1 MADSVNPFT
10 LTGRTALVTGAS
22 SGLGARFATILAAQG
37 VRVVAGARRLDRLT
51 DLAARVR
58 ADGGQIEPVEMDVE
72 DETSIIAAFDH
83 AHKTFGVVDV
93 VIANAGINAQ
103 GAATDLLSDD
113 LAQLLRVN
121 VQGVY
126 LTAREGARR
135 LIASPDPSR
144 GRIILVGSVGSLR
157 PLAGLSAYSASKAG
171 VAMLGKGLAREWARH
186 GINVNTICP
195 GWIVTEL
202 NAEWLAGEGGQKLIR
217 SFPRR
222 RVMNPHDLD
231 GLVTFL
237 SSDASSAITGGVF
250 AADDAQVLA

>member
-1 MADSVNPFT
+1 MSSPFD
-10 LTGRTALVTGAS
+10 LTGRVALVTGAS
-22 SGLGARFATILAAQG
+22 SGLGAGFARRLAAQG

-51 DLAARVR
+51 ALADTIR
-58 ADGGQIEPVEMDVE
+58 AEGGQVEPVEMDVE
-72 DETSIIAAFDH
+72 DEASIQAAYDH
-83 AHKTFGVVDV
+83 AEATFGVVDT
-93 VIANAGINAQ
+93 VIANAGVNAQ
-103 GAATDLLSDD
+103 GPATELPADD
-113 LAQLLRVN
+113 LGQLLRIN

-144 GRIILVGSVGSLR
+144 GRIILLGSVGSLR
-157 PLAGLSAYSASKAG
+157 PLAGLTAYSASKAG

-202 NAEWLAGEGGQKLIR
+202 NAEWLAGEGGQKLVKT
-217 SFPRR
+217 FPRR
-222 RVMNPHDLD
+222 RVMTPDQLD
-231 GLVTFL
+231 GLVSFL

-250 AADDAQVLA
+250 AADDGQSLA

>member
-1 MADSVNPFT
+1 MPSPFD

-22 SGLGARFATILAAQG
+22 SGLGARFARMLAAQG
-37 VRVVAGARRLDRLT
+37 VNVVAGARRLDRLQS
-51 DLAARVR
+51 LADAVR
-58 ADGGQIEPVEMDVE
+58 GDGGRIEPVEMDVE
-72 DETSIIAAFDH
+72 DEASIIAAYDH
-83 AHKTFGVVDV
+83 AEATFGTVDL
-93 VIANAGINAQ
+93 ILANAGINAQ
-103 GAATDLLSDD
+103 GPATDLPSDE
-113 LAQLLRVN
+113 LGQLLRIN

-144 GRIILVGSVGSLR
+144 GRIILLGSVGSLR
-157 PLAGLSAYSASKAG
+157 PLAGLTAYSASKAG

-222 RVMNPHDLD
+222 RVMNPEDLD

-237 SSDASSAITGGVF
+237 ASEASRTITGGVF
-250 AADDAQVLA
+250 AADDGQVLA

>member
-1 MADSVNPFT
+1 MSHPFD

-22 SGLGARFATILAAQG
+22 SGLGARFARMLAAQG

-51 DLAARVR
+51 SLAETIR
-58 ADGGQIEPVEMDVE
+58 AEGGQVEPVEMDVE
-72 DETSIIAAFDH
+72 DETSIKAAYDH
-83 AHKTFGVVDV
+83 AEATFGVVDV

-103 GAATDLLSDD
+103 GPAVDLPADELG
-113 LAQLLRVN
+113 QLLRIN

-144 GRIILVGSVGSLR
+144 GRIVLLGSVGSLR
-157 PLAGLSAYSASKAG
+157 PLAGLTAYSASKAG

-186 GINVNTICP
+186 GLNVNTICP

-202 NAEWLAGEGGQKLIR
+202 NAEWLAGEGGQKLVKT
-217 SFPRR
+217 FPRR
-222 RVMNPHDLD
+222 RVMNPEHLD

-237 SSDASSAITGGVF
+237 CSDAASAITGGVF
-250 AADDAQVLA
+250 AADDGQSLA

>member
-1 MADSVNPFT
+1 MASSPFD

-22 SGLGARFATILAAQG
+22 SGLGARFARMLAAQG
-37 VRVVAGARRLDRLT
+37 VNVVAGARRLDRLQS
-51 DLAARVR
+51 LADAVR
-58 ADGGQIEPVEMDVE
+58 ADGGRIEPVEMDVE
-72 DETSIIAAFDH
+72 DEASIIAAYDH
-83 AHKTFGVVDV
+83 AEATFGTVDL
-93 VIANAGINAQ
+93 ILANAGINAQ
-103 GAATDLLSDD
+103 GPATDLPSDD
-113 LAQLLRVN
+113 LGQLMRIN

-144 GRIILVGSVGSLR
+144 GRIILLGSVGSLR
-157 PLAGLSAYSASKAG
+157 PLAGLTAYSASKAG

-202 NAEWLAGEGGQKLIR
+202 NAEWLAGEGGQKLIK

-222 RVMNPHDLD
+222 RVMNPEDLD

-237 SSDASSAITGGVF
+237 ASEASRTITGGVF
-250 AADDAQVLA
+250 AADDGQVLA

>member
-1 MADSVNPFT
+1 MSSPFD
-10 LTGRTALVTGAS
+10 LTGRVALVTGAS
-22 SGLGARFATILAAQG
+22 SGLGAGFARRLAAQG

-51 DLAARVR
+51 ALADTIR
-58 ADGGQIEPVEMDVE
+58 AEGGQVEPVEMDVE
-72 DETSIIAAFDH
+72 EEASIQAAYDH
-83 AHKTFGVVDV
+83 AEATFGVVDI
-93 VIANAGINAQ
+93 VIANAGVNAQ
-103 GAATDLLSDD
+103 GPATELPADD
-113 LAQLLRVN
+113 LGQLLRIN

-144 GRIILVGSVGSLR
+144 GRIILLGSVGSLR
-157 PLAGLSAYSASKAG
+157 PLAGLTAYSASKAG

-202 NAEWLAGEGGQKLIR
+202 NAEWLAGEGGQKLIKT
-217 SFPRR
+217 FPRR
-222 RVMNPHDLD
+222 RVMTPEQLD
-231 GLVTFL
+231 GLISFL

-250 AADDAQVLA
+250 AADDGQSLA

>member
-1 MADSVNPFT
+1 MKPSFD
-10 LTGRTALVTGAS
+10 LTGRIALVTGAS
-22 SGLGARFATILAAQG
+22 SGLGARFATMLAAQG
-37 VRVVAGARRLDRLT
+37 VKVVAGARRVDK
-51 DLAARVR
+51 LAVLAETIR
-58 ADGGQIEPVEMDVE
+58 AAGGEIEPVAMDVE
-72 DETSIIAAFDH
+72 DEASIVAAYDH
-83 AHKTFGVVDV
+83 AERTFGGVDV
-93 VIANAGINAQ
+93 VIANAGMNAQ
-103 GAATDLLSDD
+103 GPATDLPSDD

-135 LIASPDPSR
+135 LISSEDPSR

-171 VAMLGKGLAREWARH
+171 VAMLGKGLAREWARY

-202 NAEWLAGEGGQKLIR
+202 NADWLAGEGGQKLIKT
-217 SFPRR
+217 FPRR
-222 RVMNPHDLD
+222 RVMNPQDLD
-231 GLVTFL
+231 GIVTFL
-237 SSDASSAITGGVF
+237 SSDAAATITGGVF

>member
-1 MADSVNPFT
+1 MTPSFDLSGKV
-10 LTGRTALVTGAS
+10 ALVTGAS
-22 SGLGARFATILAAQG
+22 SGLGARFATMLAAQG
-37 VRVVAGARRLDRLT
+37 VKVVACARRLDRL
-51 DLAARVR
+51 DALAASVR
-58 ADGGQIEPVEMDVE
+58 ATGGVIEPVEMDVE
-72 DETSIIAAFDH
+72 DEASIIAAYDQ
-83 AHKTFGVVDV
+83 AERTFGLVDV

-103 GAATDLLSDD
+103 GPATELESDD

-144 GRIILVGSVGSLR
+144 GRVIIVGSVGSLR

-171 VAMLGKGLAREWARH
+171 VAMLGKGLAREWARY

-202 NAEWLAGEGGQKLIR
+202 NAEWLASEAGQKLIKT
-217 SFPRR
+217 FPRR
-222 RVMNPHDLD
+222 RVMNPQDLD
-231 GLVTFL
+231 GIVTFL
-237 SSDASSAITGGVF
+237 CSDAARAISGGVF